1 MNVIDVT
8 TLHDN
13 ERQVVVIDGLAQVF
27 VGPESKA
34 RELFPMAFADTPPES
49 SRPAGQTPSGS
60 PLEQAAAF
68 ACGSAL

>member
-1 MNVIDVT
+1 MARRQKPTRGRREMNMIDVT

-13 ERQVVVIDGLAQVF
+13 ERQVVVIDGLTQVF

-49 SRPAGQTPSGS
+49 SRPAGKRRPDR
-60 PLEQAAAF
+60 F
-68 ACGSAL
+68 